1 VSLIVTLREMD
12 AARAIDPAP
21 GNQNSEVK
29 RWLAL
34 AAAHLDTATA
44 VQESDPAMAL
54 EALHQACRKSLV
66 GHMLAS
72 GWRPAGQN
80 KHALMVTYG
89 QAALAELFTE
99 TELDGLDIIRRLRN
113 TADYDD
119 PTPPSVEQLHAL
131 ITFARRIHDGCTTT
145 LPTTRIAVR

>member
-1 VSLIVTLREMD
+1 VSLIATLREMN
-12 AARAIDPAP
+12 AARAVDPVR
-21 GNQNSEVK
+21 GNQSSEVK

-34 AAAHLDTATA
+34 AADHLETASA
-44 VQESDPAMAL
+44 VEESDPAMAL

-66 GHMLAS
+66 GHMLAA

-89 QAALAELFTE
+89 QAALAELFSE
-99 TELDGLDIIRRLRN
+99 TELDGLEIIRRLRN

-119 PTPPSVEQLHAL
+119 PTPPSIEQIRAL
-131 ITFARRIHDGCTTT
+131 IAFARRIHAACVTN
-145 LPTTRIAVR
+145 LPTARIVLR